1 VSLAGDVHEHLDR
14 LVHELKDGGR
24 IRTALAERAFRT
36 VERHRVLR
44 GFSRWDPT
52 TSRPIPVAFDPA
64 RPSGEALR
72 VIYSDQALGTRFR
85 DGLPSSS
92 SSQPSI
98 MADMLEALELEPGMR
113 VLEIGTGTG
122 YNAALLAEIV
132 GGQGSVVTQ
141 DIDAEIAAEAEAA
154 LQAMGYGSVRVV
166 ARDGAEGVPE
176 DAPFDRILVT
186 VGCPDLSFR
195 WQEQLT
201 EQGRIVVP
209 LEHAGLHPLVMLTK
223 GNESLE
229 GRFFAWTAFIPI
241 RGLLHQDLP
250 WPAVFV
256 HEQETE
262 TNQAL
267 PAWDGFGIGA
277 PIPGWGI
284 PRDVM
289 DFFLFLA
296 LTDRRAVALPPPP
309 SSIGDRREVGLMD
322 SSGSALAG
330 SRGIR
335 ASGDQDLLSDLMRHR
350 DSWEAAARPAIEDWH
365 TAFTSRNAGAKTP
378 AGLVVERANYRQVVT
393 RAR

>member
-1 VSLAGDVHEHLDR
+1 V
-14 LVHELKDGGR
+14 
-24 IRTALAERAFRT
+24 
-36 VERHRVLR
+36 
-44 GFSRWDPT
+44 
-52 TSRPIPVAFDPA
+52 PVAFDPA
-64 RPSGEALR
+64 RPSEEVLR

-92 SSQPSI
+92 SSQSSVV
-98 MADMLEALELEPGMR
+98 ADMLEALELEPGMR

-132 GGQGSVVTQ
+132 GNRGSVVTV
-141 DIDAEIAAEAEAA
+141 DIDAGIAAEAEEA
-154 LQAMGYGSVRVV
+154 LLAMGYGSVQVV
-166 ARDGAEGVPE
+166 VRDGAEGVPG

-186 VGCPDLSFR
+186 VGCPDLSLR

-201 EQGRIVVP
+201 EEGRMVVP

-223 GNESLE
+223 GNEGLE

-241 RGLLHQDLP
+241 RGLLHQELP

-256 HEQETE
+256 RDQKHT
-262 TNQAL
+262 ARKL
-267 PAWDGFGIGA
+267 PAWDGFGIGT

-284 PRDVM
+284 PGDVM

-309 SSIGDRREVGLMD
+309 SSIGDRWEVGLTD

-330 SRGIR
+330 SGGIR

-350 DSWEAAARPAIEDWH
+350 DSWEATGRPAIEDWRI
-365 TAFTSRNAGAKTP
+365 AFSPRNGGTKTP
-378 AGLVVERANYRQVVT
+378 VGLVVERANYRQVVT
-393 RAR
+393 RTSK

>member
-1 VSLAGDVHEHLDR
+1 VSLAGDVHEHLDL

-24 IRTALAERAFRT
+24 IRTALVERAFRT
-36 VERHRVLR
+36 VERHRFLR

-52 TSRPIPVAFDPA
+52 TSRPVPVAFDPA

-98 MADMLEALELEPGMR
+98 MADMLEALALEPGMR
-113 VLEIGTGTG
+113 VLEIGAGTG

-154 LQAMGYGSVRVV
+154 LRAMGYGSVRVV
-166 ARDGAEGVPE
+166 ARDGAEGAPE

-201 EQGRIVVP
+201 EQGRLVLP
-209 LEHAGLHPLVMLTK
+209 LEHAGLHPLVMVTK
-223 GNESLE
+223 GNEGLE
-229 GRFFAWTAFIPI
+229 GRFFGWTAFIPI
-241 RGLLHQDLP
+241 RGLLHQELP
-250 WPAVFV
+250 WPAVLLRK
-256 HEQETE
+256 QESDAAQE
-262 TNQAL
+262 L
-267 PAWDGFGIGA
+267 PAWDGFGIGT

-309 SSIGDRREVGLMD
+309 SSIGDRWEVGLMD

-330 SRGIR
+330 SGGIR
-335 ASGDQDLLSDLMRHR
+335 ASGNGDLLSDLMRHH
-350 DSWEAAARPAIEDWH
+350 DSWEAARPAIEDWH
-365 TAFTSRNAGAKTP
+365 ITLTSRSAGAKTP